1 MYLSLVSKIEIMKKF
16 IKVLQMSFPIFKFV
30 KIVKDIPYYTL
41 SFFQD
46 FKLIWNDFE
55 NECEGLED
63 ARH

>member
-1 MYLSLVSKIEIMKKF
+1 MKKF
-16 IKVLQMSFPIFKFV
+16 IKVLQMCCPIFKFV

-46 FKLIWNDFE
+46 FKRIWNDFE